1 MSATSGDDAT
11 TEPASKG
18 SASPASSAP
27 SHVTAGALIPIAVV
41 TLLWGCNWPVLKMG
55 VPEVPPLT
63 FRAIT
68 LPFSAFGLLAI
79 ARFAGDSI
87 RLPRQMWGKVAMLA
101 LFNCTGWNGLLLF
114 GLQQLPAGR
123 AVILAFTMPA
133 WSTLFTLLMLHE
145 PLSRRKML
153 GLFLGMLGMGLLL
166 IDDFRH
172 LGRAPVAA
180 LMILG
185 ASISWA
191 LGIVL
196 VRKWKLPLS
205 QTVVSG
211 WMILVGWV
219 PLVILAPFF
228 GRVVLH
234 DISGA
239 AWFSLL
245 YNVFLAGTLAHWA
258 FYRLAR
264 ALPVAVSSMSSLPV
278 PIVGVLSGML
288 LLGER
293 PGMSEWVALLLVVA
307 AMVAVLWT
315 PRSATLATA
324 PDS

>member
-1 MSATSGDDAT
+1 
-11 TEPASKG
+11 
-18 SASPASSAP
+18 
-27 SHVTAGALIPIAVV
+27 
-41 TLLWGCNWPVLKMG
+41 
-55 VPEVPPLT
+55 
-63 FRAIT
+63 
-68 LPFSAFGLLAI
+68 
-79 ARFAGDSI
+79 
-87 RLPRQMWGKVAMLA
+87 MWGKVAMLA

-133 WSTLFTLLMLHE
+133 WSGLFSLLLLHE
-145 PLSRRKML
+145 PLSRRKVV
-153 GLFLGMLGMGLLL
+153 GLVLGMLGMALLL
-166 IDDFRH
+166 ADDVRH

-180 LMILG
+180 LLVLG

-211 WMILVGWV
+211 WMILIGWV
-219 PLVILAPFF
+219 PLAILAPFF
-228 GRVVLH
+228 GPVLLH
-234 DISGA
+234 DISGE
-239 AWFSLL
+239 AWFALL

-293 PGMSEWVALLLVVA
+293 PGISEWIALLLVVA
-307 AMVAVLWT
+307 AMIAVLWT
-315 PRSATLATA
+315 PKPASSPPA
-324 PDS
+324 PDN